1 MDLKLFLVRHAK
13 SSWDETQLHDFDR
26 PLSKRGKRNAP
37 KMASHLKDGNYTI
50 KEFVS
55 SPALRARQTAELMLE
70 EMSIDKKSIRFEDD
84 LYHGYID
91 DFLNVLKRCRR
102 NSIVIFG
109 HNPGIQSFSQWL
121 CSEPNHNFPT
131 CGIAQIQIFIQNWA
145 KLRANCGKLISFD
158 YPKKNN

>member
-13 SSWDETQLHDFDR
+13 SSWDETQLNDFDR

-37 KMASHLKDGNYTI
+37 KMAIHLKDGNYTI
-50 KEFVS
+50 NEFVS

-70 EMSIDKKSIRFEDD
+70 EMSINKKSIRVEDD

-121 CSEPNHNFPT
+121 CSEPNNNFPT
-131 CGIAQIQIFIQNWA
+131 CGVAQIQILIQNWT